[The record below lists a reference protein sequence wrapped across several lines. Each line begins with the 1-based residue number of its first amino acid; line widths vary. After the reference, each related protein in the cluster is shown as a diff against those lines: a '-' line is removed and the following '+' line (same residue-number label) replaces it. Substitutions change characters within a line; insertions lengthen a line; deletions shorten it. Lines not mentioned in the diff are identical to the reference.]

1 MKRREVLA
9 GGIGVGFGLLDRA
22 WGQVRTGPVRIGF
35 VTFQGPALEPLVDEL
50 RKGLQERGYVE
61 GPDLAIDAAFVNGDR
76 ARAESFVRDAVDR
89 RVDVIVAWTTP
100 AGLVAKRA
108 TDGTGIPVVLV
119 TSDPVAAGLVAS
131 LSRPGGNLTGISMAS
146 PDLSGKRLQ
155 LLKEVMP
162 RLRTVA
168 FLGNSQS
175 ANAPVFLRQ
184 NKAAADQLGLSVV
197 NRLIESP
204 DQIDEPLLDG
214 MKREGAEA
222 LIVQPNLT
230 GQAARI
236 VALATKAGLPVVSDH
251 PPFAAAGA
259 LLTLGAD
266 ERQHIRRA
274 AYYID
279 RILKGSRP
287 SDLPIEQPTSFPFV
301 LNGRTARL
309 FGLTPSPDVL
319 SRADEVIE

>member
-1 MKRREVLA
+1 MRRRELLA
-9 GGIGVGFGLLDRA
+9 GPVAVGLSSRA
-22 WGQVRTGPVRIGF
+22 WAQTRTGPIRIGF
-35 VTFQGPALEPLVDEL
+35 ITFQGPALSSSTDEL
-50 RKGLQERGYVE
+50 RKGLTERGYVDGRDVVIE
-61 GPDLAIDAAFVNGDR
+61 AAFVDGDR
-76 ARAESFVRDAVDR
+76 ARAERFVRDLVEQ

-100 AGLVAKRA
+100 AGFVAKRA
-108 TDGTGIPVVLV
+108 TEGTGIPVVLV

-131 LSRPGGNLTGISMAS
+131 LARPGGNLTGISMAS

-168 FLGNSQS
+168 FLGNSRS

-184 NKAAADQLGLSVV
+184 NKVAADQLGLSVV
-197 NRLIESP
+197 SRLIDSP
-204 DQIDEPLLDG
+204 ELIDEKLLDG
-214 MKREGAEA
+214 MKQEGAEA
-222 LIVQPNLT
+222 LVVQPNLT

-236 VALATKAGLPVVSDH
+236 VALATKAGMPVVSDH

-266 ERQHIRRA
+266 ERQHVRQA

-287 SDLPIEQPTSFPFV
+287 ADLPIEQPTSFPFI
-301 LNGRTARL
+301 LNARAARQ
-309 FGLTPSPDVL
+309 FGLALPPDIL
-319 SRADEVIE
+319 SRADEVID

>member
-1 MKRREVLA
+1 MRRREFVAA
-9 GGIGVGFGLLDRA
+9 GVALGFSSRA
-22 WGQVRTGPVRIGF
+22 SAQVRTGLVKIGF
-35 VTFQGPALEPLVDEL
+35 VTFQGPALFSSLDEF
-50 RKGLQERGYVE
+50 RKGLEERGYVE
-61 GPDLAIDAAFVNGDR
+61 GRDVVIEAAFVDGDR
-76 ARAESFVRDAVDR
+76 ARAETFVRDLVER

-108 TDGTGIPVVLV
+108 TEGTSIPVVLV

-131 LSRPGGNLTGISMAS
+131 LAHPGGNLTGVSMAS

-155 LLKEVMP
+155 LLKELMP

-168 FLGNSQS
+168 FLGNSRS

-197 NRLIESP
+197 SRLIETP
-204 DQIDEPLLDG
+204 DQIDEKLLDV
-214 MKREGAEA
+214 MKHEGAEA

-230 GQAARI
+230 GQATRI
-236 VALATKAGLPVVSDH
+236 VALAGKVGLPVASDH

-259 LLTLGAD
+259 LLTVGAD
-266 ERQHIRRA
+266 ERQHVRHA
-274 AYYID
+274 AYYVD

-287 SDLPIEQPTSFPFV
+287 ADLPIEQPTSFPFV
-301 LNGRTARL
+301 LNIRAARQ
-309 FGLTPSPDVL
+309 FGLTPPAAVL
-319 SRADEVIE
+319 SRADEVLE